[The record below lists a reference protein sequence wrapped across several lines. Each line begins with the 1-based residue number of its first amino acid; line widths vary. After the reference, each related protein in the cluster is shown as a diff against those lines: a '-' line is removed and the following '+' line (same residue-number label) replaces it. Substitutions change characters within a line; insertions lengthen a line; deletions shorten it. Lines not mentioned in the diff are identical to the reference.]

1 MNPPS
6 PESTASTDV
15 AEQPFPRRAY
25 GWYVV
30 ALLILAYIVAFI
42 DRGILALLVR
52 PIKEDLA
59 LSDTQMSWLMGP
71 AFGLFYATLGIPIAV
86 MADRRSRRNI
96 IVIGVALWSL
106 ATAAC
111 GLARNYV
118 SLFLARMMVG
128 VGEGTLSPCA
138 YSIIPDYF
146 PRQAALKAVG
156 LYTMGQSIGAGIAFL
171 LGGQVVLCVS
181 QASGVDWPL
190 VGVLKPWQMTF
201 VVVGLPGALLAL
213 LMLTIR
219 EPVRRGYLSQQG
231 AAGRQAQP
239 VPATF
244 RFLRGHWKTFGALF
258 LGNSV
263 VTTIGYSYFWLP
275 TVFQRTW
282 GTEAAEAG
290 IYYGAVLAVFGPLGV
305 ITGSKLSEW
314 LYQRGRHDAPY
325 TVFMLSVIS
334 TLPFAIAVPLAADGR
349 WAVVLLVPTIFGLAV
364 ASATSSAAMVHIAPA
379 EFRAQISAIYL
390 LVISLIGLFVGPPS
404 VAMLTDYVFQN
415 EMMIHYS
422 LLTVTI
428 VIGGL
433 GTLVLLYGRKPYL
446 ASSWEAEGWHGR

>member
-1 MNPPS
+1 MSRSP
-6 PESTASTDV
+6 PESIEPSSGL
-15 AEQPFPRRAY
+15 EPPFPRRAY

-30 ALLILAYIVAFI
+30 ALLIVAYIVSFI

-52 PIKEDLA
+52 PIKADLG
-59 LSDTQMSWLMGP
+59 LTDTQMSWLMGP

-86 MADRRSRRNI
+86 LADRRNRRNI

-128 VGEGTLSPCA
+128 VGEATLSPCA

-171 LGGQVVLCVS
+171 LGGQVVLWVS

-190 VGVLKPWQMTF
+190 VGTMEPWQMTF
-201 VVVGLPGALLAL
+201 VVVGLPGVLLAM

-219 EPVRRGYLSQQG
+219 EPVRRGYLRREGPQ
-231 AAGRQAQP
+231 ARQAQP
-239 VPATF
+239 VSATF
-244 RFLRGHWKTFGALF
+244 KFLRTRWRTFGALF

-263 VTTIGYSYFWLP
+263 VTTVGYSYFWLP

-282 GTEAAEAG
+282 GIEAAQAG
-290 IYYGAVLAVFGPLGV
+290 IYYGGVLAIFGPLGV
-305 ITGSKLSEW
+305 ISGSKLSEW
-314 LYQRGRHDAPY
+314 FYQRGRLDAPY
-325 TVFMLSVIS
+325 TIFMVSVIG
-334 TLPFAIAVPLAADGR
+334 TLPFAIALPLAPNATL
-349 WAVVLLVPTIFGLAV
+349 AVVMLIPTIFGLAV
-364 ASATSSAAMVHIAPA
+364 ASATSSAALVHIAPA
-379 EFRAQISAIYL
+379 EFRAQLSAIYL

-404 VAMLTDYVFQN
+404 VAMLTDYFFRD
-415 EMMIHYS
+415 EMMIRYS

-428 VIGGL
+428 GIGAVGV
-433 GTLVLLYGRKPYL
+433 VLLLSGIRPYRN
-446 ASSWEAEGWHGR
+446 SSQEAEGWHTR